1 MTEIESKKV
10 VVPAPTDKVYAFLC
24 DMNNIEKLLPSGKY
38 SDWKSDEKSCSFKIQ
53 GAYTIVLNFVDAT
66 PHSQI
71 RYVSGDGSPFSFSLT
86 TFLSAEGDGTSG
98 FMKCDAD
105 INPFLKMVV
114 QGPLKNLFDYMA
126 EKLTQEVC

>member
-24 DMNNIEKLLPSGKY
+24 DMNNIEKLLPAGKY

-66 PHSQI
+66 PHRQI
-71 RYVSGDGSPFSFSLT
+71 RYVSGDGSQSIF
-86 TFLSAEGDGTSG
+86 
-98 FMKCDAD
+98 
-105 INPFLKMVV
+105 
-114 QGPLKNLFDYMA
+114 KNGGARSVEEF
-126 EKLTQEVC
+126 V

>member
-10 VVPAPTDKVYAFLC
+10 VVPASSEKVFAFLC
-24 DMNNIEKLLPSGKY
+24 DMNNIEKLLPTGKY
-38 SDWKSDEKSCSFKIQ
+38 TEWKSDEKSCSFKIQ

-66 PHSQI
+66 PYGQI
-71 RYVSGDGSPFSFSLT
+71 RYASGDGSPFSFSLT
-86 TFLSAEGDGTSG
+86 THLNDDGGASHG
-98 FMKCDAD
+98 YMKCEAD

-126 EKLTQEVC
+126 DKLTQQF